1 MRDLGN
7 VVREADSAS
16 LPEVTHELLRQLEAC
31 CNSCIRL
38 SADPSALCARI
49 GLPESLYAQLMLMNQ
64 PMRVDRLRE
73 QILDNEENTH
83 NHQEAEAFG
92 EMLVHDAEAL
102 AAFTGL
108 TVDEVAA
115 FAEQP
120 YEEALRCAFE
130 KRREAQQRF
139 MVTWAPITAD
149 VSMWHSPRTSGDE
162 FLARC
167 SSVHAEALVA
177 ARRSCEREIAWS
189 QMRGEY

>member
-73 QILDNEENTH
+73 QILDHEEDTR

-92 EMLVHDAEAL
+92 EMLVHDSE
-102 AAFTGL
+102 
-108 TVDEVAA
+108 
-115 FAEQP
+115 
-120 YEEALRCAFE
+120 
-130 KRREAQQRF
+130 
-139 MVTWAPITAD
+139 
-149 VSMWHSPRTSGDE
+149 
-162 FLARC
+162 
-167 SSVHAEALVA
+167 A
-177 ARRSCEREIAWS
+177 ARRGSRETAHRS
-189 QMRGEY
+189 